1 MKNTDPQDEAR
12 QAAQIADLEAQLAEI
27 VQPSPES
34 DPGARAARRKMIG
47 DYLEKLDADREA
59 EKARR
64 REAAA
69 QAEFR
74 RYEKRYNWTWAY
86 YVWFIN
92 RPRDER
98 EAILNNERVKL
109 HRDNRRG
116 RKPAREYVKHSTPE
130 DRAAHRKKKERERY
144 LRRKG
149 KAADEEQAELERHPM
164 WNRF

>member
-1 MKNTDPQDEAR
+1 MIHSDPQEEAR

-27 VQPSPES
+27 VEPAPES
-34 DPGARAARRKMIG
+34 DPAARAVRRKMI
-47 DYLEKLDADREA
+47 DDCCEKLEADREA

-64 REAAA
+64 REAAT

-92 RPRDER
+92 RPRDEQ

-109 HRDNRRG
+109 HRMKKRG
-116 RKPAREYVKHSTPE
+116 GEPAREYVKHATPE
-130 DRAAHRKKKERERY
+130 EREAHRKKKERERY
-144 LRRKG
+144 LRRTG
-149 KAADEEQAELERHPM
+149 KAAAEEQAELERHPM